1 MLMATIYLVAPT
13 LAQGMKLDRANLER
27 ANSETT
33 RGFSSAPLEDV
44 RTMTVRDL
52 DGLQPHREAWD
63 RLAWEAPQGLAT
75 MLPAWVEATFR
86 YGLWPHW
93 RWMCCFAYAGE
104 RLIGVMPVV
113 ITPHPIL
120 GHRRPLL
127 RTYSKLTT
135 SGDIAL
141 APDCAAEA
149 LKALL
154 EEVARQEPRHVGLD
168 LQAVRQNSP
177 IWSALRDGAAH
188 HLVRSSA
195 CHGFSILDVS
205 GSFESFIGN
214 LKRMS
219 SDLGRY
225 HRKIKKRGKVRIEI
239 VTGPHARAD
248 FLPQFLALEAAGW
261 KGRCGGAI
269 LNNPDSLAFHTA
281 LVENFAAEGRL
292 AWHLIWVDDTLVGA
306 QLALRC
312 NRSLML
318 PKYTFNED
326 FAECRVGTLLT
337 EAAFR
342 DGFAQRELHE
352 LNPMSKAQAHAY
364 WHLPEEKYVDVHLVR
379 RAAVAM
385 LFHLPRVWLR
395 KAYWTH
401 IRPRVP
407 EAARKLHLQF
417 KRHGGRK
424 PKRAAE
430 VQPTAKVNRKHTG
443 QAVVL
448 ALFLAPFTAGAWS
461 LMECGA
467 SEVECRAQSPSRPI
481 ARGMIRA

>member
-1 MLMATIYLVAPT
+1 
-13 LAQGMKLDRANLER
+13 MKLDRANLER
-27 ANSETT
+27 ANNENT
-33 RGFSSAPLEDV
+33 RGFSNVSVEDV
-44 RTMTVRDL
+44 RTLTVRDL
-52 DGLQPHREAWD
+52 DSLQPQREAWD
-63 RLAWEAPQGLAT
+63 RLAWESPQGLAT
-75 MLPAWVEATFR
+75 MLPAWVEATFP

-113 ITPHPIL
+113 INPHPIL
-120 GHRRPLL
+120 GHGRPLL
-127 RTYSKLTT
+127 RTCGKLTT

-141 APDCAAEA
+141 ASYCAAEA

-154 EEVARQEPRHVGLD
+154 EEVARQEPHHVGLD

-177 IWSALRDGAAH
+177 IWSALRGGAAQ
-188 HLVRSSA
+188 HLVRASA

-219 SDLGRY
+219 SDLRRY
-225 HRKIKKRGKVRIEI
+225 HRKIEKRGEVRIEI
-239 VTGPHARAD
+239 VNGPHARAD

-261 KGRCGGAI
+261 KGRSGGAI

-281 LVENFAAEGRL
+281 LVENFAAEARL

-306 QLALRC
+306 QLGLRC

-326 FAECRVGTLLT
+326 YAECRVSTLLT
-337 EAAFR
+337 EAALR
-342 DGFAQRELHE
+342 DGFAQSELSE

-364 WHLPEEKYVDVHLVR
+364 WHMPEEKYFDLHLVR
-379 RAAVAM
+379 RAAIPM

-407 EAARKLHLQF
+407 EAARKPYRKF
-417 KRHGGRK
+417 RRRGGRK

-430 VQPTAKVNRKHTG
+430 VQPTSNVNRKHTG

-461 LMECGA
+461 LMEYNA
-467 SEVECRAQSPSRPI
+467 SEMECRAQSHSQLV

>member
-1 MLMATIYLVAPT
+1 MLVPSVSVVAPT
-13 LAQGMKLDRANLER
+13 LVQGMKLDTANLER
-27 ANSETT
+27 ASNETT
-33 RGFSSAPLEDV
+33 CGFPDALLEDV
-44 RTMTVRDL
+44 RTMTVRDF

-75 MLPAWVEATFR
+75 MLPAWAEATFR
-86 YGLWPHW
+86 HGLWPHW
-93 RWMCCFAYAGE
+93 RWMCCFAYAGA

-120 GHRRPLL
+120 GHHQPLL
-127 RTYSKLTT
+127 RTYGKLTA

-141 APDCAAEA
+141 AADRATEA

-154 EEVARQEPRHVGLD
+154 EEVTRQEPCHAGLD

-177 IWSALRDGAAH
+177 VLWALRNGATQ
-188 HLVRSSA
+188 HLVRTSA
-195 CHGFSILDVS
+195 HHYFSILDVS
-205 GSFESFIGN
+205 GTFDSFIGN
-214 LKRMS
+214 VKRMS

-225 HRKIKKRGKVRIEI
+225 HRKIEKRGEVRTEI

-248 FLPQFLALEAAGW
+248 FLPQFLVLEAAGW

-281 LVENFAAEGRL
+281 LVENFAAQERL
-292 AWHLIWVDDTLVGA
+292 AWQLIWVDDTLVGA

-337 EAAFR
+337 EATVRYA
-342 DGFAQRELHE
+342 FAQPELRE

-364 WHLPEEKYVDVHLVR
+364 WHMPEEKYVDVHLVR
-379 RAAVAM
+379 QAVLPV

-395 KAYWTH
+395 WAYWTH
-401 IRPRVP
+401 VRPRVP
-407 EAARKLHLQF
+407 TVARNLCRRF
-417 KRHGGRK
+417 KRRGGRK

-430 VQPTAKVNRKHTG
+430 VQPTSK
-443 QAVVL
+443 
-448 ALFLAPFTAGAWS
+448 
-461 LMECGA
+461 
-467 SEVECRAQSPSRPI
+467 EVQPTSSPPYS
-481 ARGMIRA
+481 